1 VSRTAVLTL
10 KVSKAGGS
18 AEASWM
24 VNDRTGSIRR
34 FVLPEEAS
42 SLVRREMAGRRCG
55 YFYAVQDGAGRI
67 IWGSTAGNQA
77 W

>member
-18 AEASWM
+18 EDASWM
-24 VNDRTGSIRR
+24 VNDRRGGIALYVQPAET
-34 FVLPEEAS
+34 S
-42 SLVRREMAGRRCG
+42 SLVRREMAGRRYG
-55 YFYAVQDGAGRI
+55 YFYAVQDGTGRL
-67 IWGSTAGNQA
+67 IWGSTAGDQA